1 MEATRLVID
10 RESPGRI
17 RHAVLARMLGVAAAL
32 ITAAAAVT
40 PAQAQDVTFGA
51 QVRPRFEYRDPTPLD
66 SRSFTS
72 MRVRASLEAALP
84 EGVGVFVQIQDVRLW
99 GSEGNTLGD
108 FSADNLDLHQGYLQL
123 KTGEDDWF
131 TGRAGRQR
139 TRFGGERLV
148 GWVNWTQQGRS
159 FDGVR
164 LVGEKDWGRVDL
176 VGYQVEESAA
186 AGHEEDG
193 SFFGVHSAFSRVA
206 GGTLD
211 VYGFLNHV
219 VGEDADTEQGTLG
232 LRHVAAGERFR
243 YRAEASYQF
252 GNRAGRDVAAFML
265 GARVAASLG
274 GKGWLTLW
282 YDYLSGGAPDE
293 AKAKVFDT
301 LFATNHKF
309 YGFGD
314 LFLSIPRDTDGRGL
328 QDLALKAQYTGVPK
342 LPIGLAL
349 HSFYVAESAG
359 LDSGHLGEE
368 LDLTATYRYSP
379 NFAVVGGFAYVF
391 QAQGLAD
398 IGRLD
403 KDMTWTYLMI
413 NVSF

>member
-1 MEATRLVID
+1 MDARPLDID
-10 RESPGRI
+10 GGSPGRS
-17 RHAVLARMLGVAAAL
+17 HEAVLIRALGFAAAVA
-32 ITAAAAVT
+32 TAAAAVT

-72 MRVRASLEAALP
+72 MRVRASIEAALP
-84 EGVGVFVQIQDVRLW
+84 EGVGLFVQFQDVRLW
-99 GSEGNTLGD
+99 GSESSTLGD
-108 FSADNLDLHQGYLQL
+108 FDADNLDLHQGYLQL
-123 KTGEDDWF
+123 KAGEDDWF

-148 GWVNWTQQGRS
+148 GWVGWTQQGRS

-164 LVGEKDWGRVDL
+164 LVSEKDWGRVDL

-186 AGHEEDG
+186 AGHDEDG
-193 SFFGVHSAFSRVA
+193 TFLGVHSTFKRVV

-211 VYGFLNHV
+211 VYGLLNHV
-219 VGEDADTEQGTLG
+219 VGEEADTEQGTLG
-232 LRHVAAGERFR
+232 LRHVAAGDRFR

-252 GNRAGRDVAAFML
+252 GTRAGRDVAAFMV

-274 GKGWLTLW
+274 DKAWLTLW
-282 YDYLSGGAPDE
+282 YDYLSGGAPDDE
-293 AKAKVFDT
+293 KAKVFDT

-309 YGFGD
+309 YGFAD
-314 LFLSIPRDTDGRGL
+314 LFLNIPRQTDGRGL
-328 QDLALKAQYTGVPK
+328 QDLALKAQYTPAPK
-342 LPIGLAL
+342 FPLGLAL
-349 HSFYVAESAG
+349 HSFYVAESTG

-379 NFAVVGGFAYVF
+379 NLAVVGGFSYVF

-398 IGRLD
+398 IGRLE